1 MIQDDYYLNIEAD
14 AFFDRW
20 YSNNSSFNGKLRASK
35 KDILLKLEQENLLS
49 KEKKVLEVGCFIGD
63 LLSHIKKQYKCDV
76 FGVETSA
83 KACNLSKIL
92 YDLILENNS
101 FIKSSYFHLNQNNK
115 NFFDLIIFD
124 DVLSWMSR
132 NNILQVIAIT
142 DWMLKEGGSIF
153 LRDFSPSFSFAFENH
168 HQKGNNIFNFKQ
180 SNGHRQF
187 FLKSGMYY
195 EKLSCVYIEKNLQK
209 IITERPDSS
218 IWSDTILTKCKQ
230 PLHPILE
237 LS

>member
-20 YSNNSSFNGKLRASK
+20 HSKNSLFDGKIRASK
-35 KDILLKLEQENLLS
+35 KDIFLKLEQENLFS

-63 LLSHIKKQYKCDV
+63 LLSNIKNQYKCDV

-83 KACNLSKIL
+83 KACKLSKEL

-101 FIKSSYFHLNQNNK
+101 FIKSSYFHFNQDSK

-153 LRDFSPSFSFAFENH
+153 LRDFSPSFSFAYENH

-187 FLKSGMYY
+187 FFKSGMYY
-195 EKLSCVYIEKNLQK
+195 EKSTSVYIEKNLQK
-209 IITERPDSS
+209 VITERPDSS

-230 PLHPILE
+230 PLHPVLD